1 MSTAKKEALTLIEEL
16 FKENAKG
23 YITYEKLVKFLD
35 KTPTAA
41 MAKKIE
47 SLAKANKIRLIT

>member
-47 SLAKANKIRLIT
+47 SLSFLL